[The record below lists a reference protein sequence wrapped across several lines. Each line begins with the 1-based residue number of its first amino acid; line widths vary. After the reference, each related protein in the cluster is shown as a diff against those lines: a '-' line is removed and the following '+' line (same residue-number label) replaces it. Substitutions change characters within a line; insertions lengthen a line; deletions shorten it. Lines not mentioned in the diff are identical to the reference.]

1 MTRQADLAPCW
12 SMLIS
17 IFSQLFNQQ
26 LSPRLAA
33 SRSRSRRKSRSA
45 GSVHN
50 LKDFLPWELWHFGT
64 QFVSLHII
72 GRPRTQLCPH
82 PNTRS
87 QPAGDCRKLA
97 EVEKEAWVFPVF
109 WLEKVFVLLKK
120 APEQSKIHGANISDS
135 VQRFAAFCAIWSLR
149 DGATTYSNCCSLLA
163 CWKLKAFSTKIT
175 TEFL

>member
-1 MTRQADLAPCW
+1 MTCQADLAPCW

-33 SRSRSRRKSRSA
+33 SRSRSRRKLRSA

-50 LKDFLPWELWHFGT
+50 VKDFLPWELWHFGT

-120 APEQSKIHGANISDS
+120 HQNKAKYMERTSQIQSKGLL
-135 VQRFAAFCAIWSLR
+135 RFAQFGVFEMVPQRIQTAARCLHV
-149 DGATTYSNCCSLLA
+149 GN
-163 CWKLKAFSTKIT
+163 
-175 TEFL
+175 